1 MAQSDV
7 LQEFNDQN
15 QHRSYPLIDAA
26 GGVDVTNTFTL
37 PTSFLVDIYMC
48 APNLANV
55 DVCLFYIS
63 NITVRRF
70 FIDVTIS
77 YDDPAVT
84 GAIGTFK
91 NIDTSNPIN
100 STYEF
105 TPFQIQ
111 SNDSFT
117 PLYHMTGQI
126 TIGDVADVLRYL
138 GSWNFSPSDNVHSTY
153 ITGARIAKG
162 LLNVQ
167 YISINGRIFTGVVK
181 LKEGS
186 NLTFEIDQ
194 EVVSGTIETTITL
207 NASLNSGSNLQINND
222 EDMLNALTNQFGVPI
237 QKINGMVPSPTRNF
251 TFFGADCSAITT
263 GDSNL
268 SISNPCAT
276 PCCDEDVNIA
286 NLQSSVSG
294 LNLRYAQL
302 KGFFD
307 ASKESINNIQNKLLS
322 LGSDI

>member
-1 MAQSDV
+1 MAQADV
-7 LQEFNDQN
+7 LQEFHDQN

-26 GGVDVTNTFTL
+26 GGVDVTDTFTL
-37 PTSFLVDIYMC
+37 PTSFIVDIYMC
-48 APNLANV
+48 APNLASV
-55 DVCLFYIS
+55 DVCKFYIS

-126 TIGDVADVLRYL
+126 TIGDVADVLRFL
-138 GSWNFSPSDNVHSTY
+138 GSWNFSPTDNEHSTY
-153 ITGARIAKG
+153 ITGSRIAKG

-167 YISINGRIFTGVVK
+167 YISINDRIFTGVVK

-186 NLTFEIDQ
+186 NLTMEIDQ
-194 EVVSGTIETTITL
+194 EVVGSTTETTITL

-222 EDMLNALTNQFGVPI
+222 EDMLDALTDKFGVPI
-237 QKINGMVPSPTRNF
+237 QTINGMLPNPARNF
-251 TFFGADCSAITT
+251 TFFGEDCSAVTT
-263 GDSNL
+263 GDFSVAL
-268 SISNPCAT
+268 SNPCAT
-276 PCCDEDVNIA
+276 PCCDEDTNIA
-286 NLQSSVSG
+286 NLQDSVSG
-294 LNLRYAQL
+294 LNLRYSQL

-307 ASKESINNIQNKLLS
+307 AVSESINNVQNKLLS